1 MFMQIDVDIAMK
13 RLLPEMVNHTCNLPV
28 PASGTRDQSFIM
40 THGGSKVPSGG
51 LGHSQVIRDI
61 ETFTHKKR
69 KFDTLMPPFHKI
81 SFCREILT
89 SIQSPHPYQPLP
101 KFVLCM
107 DQISKILIRSKK
119 SSSCLHAVQK
129 PLIYRV
135 FNILYAIPLLQVNQ
149 DLFNQ

>member
-40 THGGSKVPSGG
+40 THGGSKVPSGV

-61 ETFTHKKR
+61 ETFTQKKENL
-69 KFDTLMPPFHKI
+69 TLSCPPFTKFHFVMK
-81 SFCREILT
+81 SLPP
-89 SIQSPHPYQPLP
+89 SNPPPPQQPLP
-101 KFVLCM
+101 KFVLFM
-107 DQISKILIRSKK
+107 DQILIRSKK

-129 PLIYRV
+129 PLISRV
-135 FNILYAIPLLQVNQ
+135 FNILYAMPLLQVNQ

>member
-40 THGGSKVPSGG
+40 THGGSKVPSGV
-51 LGHSQVIRDI
+51 LGHSQVIRDKDI
-61 ETFTHKKR
+61 HKKRR
-69 KFDTLMPPFHKI
+69 KFDTLLPPFHKI
-81 SFCREILT
+81 SFCHEILT
-89 SIQSPHPYQPLP
+89 SIQSPPPQQLLP
-101 KFVLCM
+101 KIVLFM

-119 SSSCLHAVQK
+119 SLSCVHAVQK

-135 FNILYAIPLLQVNQ
+135 FNILYAMPLLQVNQ